1 MELLTTVD
9 DDNSIDFIRSRPDIN
24 NSGTVAFSA
33 FLVNEEGA
41 ISNEAIFT
49 GSGDSFDTA
58 IDTSGDFAFVGY
70 PDINNN
76 SEIAFYGS
84 LDEGGNGIFRLDPD
98 GNVVTIADNSESF
111 SFDSNDLFPAINDDD
126 TVAFTAELENVGDG
140 IFTGTDS
147 MTDEVITVGD
157 PLFSSTVDSLGC
169 CTEQLNNSGQI
180 VFGTQLADGTSALI
194 RADPT
199 IEGTENRD
207 VLRGTANNERINGL
221 EGKDLLFGLN
231 GKDTLSGGAGKD
243 RLFGNND
250 DDVLY
255 GGADNDLLFGGRGDD
270 EFILK
275 QGDGRDTV
283 FDYRDGTDSF
293 LLADGLAFE
302 DLTITQGI
310 GQSLI
315 SVTDTEEELAS
326 LIGVQTNVIGAEDF
340 TTLV

>member
-1 MELLTTVD
+1 
-9 DDNSIDFIRSRPDIN
+9 
-24 NSGTVAFSA
+24 
-33 FLVNEEGA
+33 
-41 ISNEAIFT
+41 
-49 GSGDSFDTA
+49 
-58 IDTSGDFAFVGY
+58 
-70 PDINNN
+70 
-76 SEIAFYGS
+76 
-84 LDEGGNGIFRLDPD
+84 
-98 GNVVTIADNSESF
+98 
-111 SFDSNDLFPAINDDD
+111 
-126 TVAFTAELENVGDG
+126 
-140 IFTGTDS
+140 

-157 PLFSSTVDSLGC
+157 SLFGSTVERLGC

-180 VFGTQLADGTSALI
+180 VFGTSLSNGTSALV

-199 IEGTENRD
+199 IEGTKNRD
-207 VLRGTANNERINGL
+207 FLRGTANNERINGL

-270 EFILK
+270 EFVLK

-293 LLADGLAFE
+293 LLADGLTFE
-302 DLTITQGI
+302 DLTITKGV

-315 SVTDTEEELAS
+315 SVTDTGEELAS